1 MPWWRRKR
9 NYWIILAAV
18 MAVFMIYFIYLL
30 RGIFLSLILAVVIT
44 YLCYP
49 LVQAVENKGLSR
61 TGAIFIVYAAMS
73 FIVAGLL
80 LYGMPHIIAQL
91 YRVAE
96 AAPGY
101 AARVQEFTASL
112 QIEYARAG
120 IPETLRRVIDE
131 RIGWLENILVQQAE
145 RVLETLLGLA
155 GYVFNIIL
163 APVFAFYLL
172 KDIEFFTGRAVS
184 FIPPQSRSDMLALGS
199 EISKIIDSYVR
210 GYLLVS
216 LIVGLMT
223 GLAMTALNMEFA
235 LMLGIFAGLT
245 NLIPYFGPLIGAI
258 PAIALALLVS
268 KWMVFKV
275 TIAYLLIQQIESA
288 VISPRVIGKRV
299 GLHPLFVILVLLA
312 GTQLYGL
319 TGLILSVPLAAIL
332 RAIFIFTIRKFMPEY
347 N

>member
-1 MPWWRRKR
+1 LPWWRRKK
-9 NYWIILAAV
+9 NYWIIFAAI
-18 MAVFMIYFIYLL
+18 MAVFMVYFIYLL

-44 YLCYP
+44 YLFYP
-49 LVQAVENKGLSR
+49 MVRAVENKGVSR
-61 TGAIFIVYAAMS
+61 TSAIFLVYAAMS

-80 LYGMPHIIAQL
+80 LYGMPYIIAQL

-96 AAPGY
+96 AVPGY
-101 AARVQEFTASL
+101 AAQVQGFTASL

-120 IPETLRRVIDE
+120 IPETLRRIIDE
-131 RIGWLENILVQQAE
+131 RIGWLENILVEQAE
-145 RVLETLLGLA
+145 RVVETLLGLA

-172 KDIEFFTGRAVS
+172 KDIELFTDRTVS
-184 FIPPQSRSDMLALGS
+184 FIPPHSRTDVLALGS
-199 EISKIIDSYVR
+199 EISKIIDSFVR

-216 LIVGLMT
+216 LIVGLLT
-223 GLAMTALNMEFA
+223 GLAMTVLNMEFA

-268 KWMVFKV
+268 KWMVLKV
-275 TIAYLLIQQIESA
+275 AIAYLVIQQIESA
-288 VISPRVIGKRV
+288 VIGPRIIGKRV

-312 GTQLYGL
+312 GIQLYGL

-332 RAIFIFTIRKFMPEY
+332 RVIFQFTLRKFLPEY

>member
-1 MPWWRRKR
+1 M
-9 NYWIILAAV
+9 V
-18 MAVFMIYFIYLL
+18 YFIYLL

-44 YLCYP
+44 YLFYP
-49 LVQAVENKGLSR
+49 LVRAVENKGVSR
-61 TGAIFIVYAAMS
+61 TSAIFIVYAAMS

-96 AAPGY
+96 AVPGY
-101 AARVQEFTASL
+101 AAQVQEFTASL

-120 IPETLRRVIDE
+120 IPETLRRIIDE
-131 RIGWLENILVQQAE
+131 RISWLENILVQQAE
-145 RVLETLLGLA
+145 RVVETLLGLA

-172 KDIEFFTGRAVS
+172 KDIELFTARTVS
-184 FIPPQSRSDMLALGS
+184 FIPPQSRTDVLTLGS
-199 EISKIIDSYVR
+199 EISKIIDSFVR

-223 GLAMTALNMEFA
+223 GLAMTVLNMEFA

-268 KWMVFKV
+268 KWMVLKV
-275 TIAYLLIQQIESA
+275 AIAYLVIQQIESS
-288 VISPRVIGKRV
+288 VIGPRVIGKRV

-312 GTQLYGL
+312 GIQLYGL

-332 RAIFIFTIRKFMPEY
+332 RVLFRFTIRKFIPDY